1 MQIFSHLERR
11 PRVSTW
17 SWRLRQFCLLTV
29 EDLLPSD
36 ESDEEGRIAGQV
48 KVRMT
53 QREFRELQSRTNPSD
68 LGRVIVEE
76 HERGR
81 WDKRTGNVAS
91 SLGLTTIQEE

>member
-1 MQIFSHLERR
+1 KSGGSGEASGGASRR
-11 PRVSTW
+11 S
-17 SWRLRQFCLLTV
+17 
-29 EDLLPSD
+29 
-36 ESDEEGRIAGQV
+36 GQV

-91 SLGLTTIQEE
+91 SFGLTTIQEE